1 MDLPFLRKMECVMLQ
16 LAWRN
21 LFQSKTQFFLG
32 VGGVAL
38 ALLLMLALDA
48 LMAGSEKDLV
58 AYIEG
63 AGADIFVSQEGVKNM
78 HMASSAISYRDL
90 TLASHAEGVTNASP
104 ILFTTGVVKTDGAD
118 VLSYIIGFD
127 SDEPLGGPQSV
138 VAGTAVLQPDEVI
151 IDDAIARSQELSLG
165 DEVEIMGKAFTIVGF
180 TRGLTNIVNSI
191 SFIDLQD
198 FQDLRGGGEAISYA
212 LLNVAPDADPTL
224 VADEINGRNPNVL
237 ALPTADFSRE
247 EQQIVKD
254 MSVEILNIMNLSGF
268 LIGLAV
274 TALTLYTSTL
284 RKRQEYGVLKAIGAR
299 NGRLYIVVLA
309 QAALSL
315 TLGFIV
321 AIGLVSLLG
330 QLLPSIV
337 PGMSMTLTQTGV
349 TRVFVATLIIGV
361 AAALAPA
368 WQLARLDPAQV
379 FRG

>member
-1 MDLPFLRKMECVMLQ
+1 
-16 LAWRN
+16 
-21 LFQSKTQFFLG
+21 
-32 VGGVAL
+32 
-38 ALLLMLALDA
+38 
-48 LMAGSEKDLV
+48 
-58 AYIEG
+58 
-63 AGADIFVSQEGVKNM
+63 
-78 HMASSAISYRDL
+78 
-90 TLASHAEGVTNASP
+90 
-104 ILFTTGVVKTDGAD
+104 
-118 VLSYIIGFD
+118 
-127 SDEPLGGPQSV
+127 
-138 VAGTAVLQPDEVI
+138 VAGTADLQADEVI
-151 IDDAIARSQELSLG
+151 IDEAIARSQELSLG
-165 DEVEIMGKAFTIVGF
+165 DDVEIMGKEFTIVGL
-180 TRGLTNIVNSI
+180 TSGLTNIVNSI
-191 SFIDLQD
+191 SFIYLQD
-198 FQDLRGGGEAISYA
+198 FQMLRGGEAISYA

-237 ALPTADFSRE
+237 ALSTSDFSRE
-247 EQQIVKD
+247 ERQIVKD

-274 TALTLYTSTL
+274 MALTLYNSTL

-321 AIGLVSLLG
+321 AIGLVWSLG

-337 PGMSMTLTQTGV
+337 PGMSLTLTQAGV
-349 TRVFVATLIIGV
+349 TRVLVASLIIGI